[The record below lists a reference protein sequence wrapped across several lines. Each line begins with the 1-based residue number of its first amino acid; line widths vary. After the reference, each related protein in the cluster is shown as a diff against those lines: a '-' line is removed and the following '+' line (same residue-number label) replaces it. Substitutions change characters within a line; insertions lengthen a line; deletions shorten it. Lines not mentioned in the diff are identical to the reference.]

1 MLHGTCRPVM
11 AAHVQVPVPGAV
23 GDRLA
28 QPWVAVA
35 KSLWH
40 GPNQE
45 GR

>member
-1 MLHGTCRPVM
+1 MLQGTHPPIM
-11 AAHVQVPVPGAV
+11 AADVQVPEAGAV

>member
-1 MLHGTCRPVM
+1 M
-11 AAHVQVPVPGAV
+11 QVPDPRAV

-40 GPNQE
+40 GPSQE